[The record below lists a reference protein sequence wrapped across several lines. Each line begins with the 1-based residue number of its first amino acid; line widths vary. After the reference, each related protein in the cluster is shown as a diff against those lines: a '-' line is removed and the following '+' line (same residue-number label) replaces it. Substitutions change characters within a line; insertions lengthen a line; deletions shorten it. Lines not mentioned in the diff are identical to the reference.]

1 MIITEILRKKFQQP
15 LVKIG
20 KAFLQIGLHPN
31 HISILGLIGNAFNA
45 VLIAIGYLPLA
56 GIGLIVF
63 SLLDALDGTMAR
75 LAGTS
80 PIQGSFLDSIVDR
93 YSEMLILVGLTF
105 YLYKNS
111 SELFLFIAIT
121 AFFGTMM
128 VPYIRAKSE
137 SLSIELKNGVCT
149 RVERCAIL
157 TLCLVVNQPEIGI
170 ALIAILTNITAIQ
183 RIIIFYKK
191 TKKTN

>member
-1 MIITEILRKKFQQP
+1 MIITDILRKKFQQP
-15 LVKIG
+15 LAKIG

-45 VLIAIGYLPLA
+45 VLIAIGHLQLA

-63 SLLDALDGTMAR
+63 SLLDALDGIMAR
-75 LAGTS
+75 FAGTS
-80 PIQGSFLDSIVDR
+80 RIQGSFLDSVVDR
-93 YSEMLILVGLTF
+93 FSEMLILVGLTF
-105 YLYKNS
+105 YLYKHS

-121 AFFGTMM
+121 ALIGSMM

-137 SLSIELKNGVCT
+137 SLSIELKGGICT

-170 ALIAILTNITAIQ
+170 VLIAILTNITAIQ

-191 TKKTN
+191 TEKTN